1 MKQFINSI
9 YTLATANNSHE
20 EDNDAFEYQYESAS
34 DQFLGRAATVAVVL
48 ILIMLLFR

>member
-20 EDNDAFEYQYESAS
+20 EDNDAFEYQYESVS
-34 DQFLGRAATVAVVL
+34 DQFLGKLAVLAVVL
-48 ILIMLLFR
+48 ILVIQVF